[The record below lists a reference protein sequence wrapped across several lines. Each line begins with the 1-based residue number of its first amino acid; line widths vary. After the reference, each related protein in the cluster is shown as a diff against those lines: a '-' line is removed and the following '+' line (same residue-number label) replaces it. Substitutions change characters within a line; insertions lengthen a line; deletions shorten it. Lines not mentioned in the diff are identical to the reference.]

1 MLRKDL
7 SMATDSPTPTP
18 VILQGTPEV
27 QIKGF
32 PSYAKMVMWL
42 VGTAIAVVIAIL
54 GGEHFMLA
62 NSLKALDAQMGE
74 RSAKSEASLKETIG
88 HSIAS
93 LNEDQAY
100 TRGVVRRLLTAS
112 TLPQNEK
119 NDLGKGLALGTIK
132 LVVHSAPKNSDTRS
146 LESLVRTKQIE
157 RREVSKFTWN
167 DGMNEGQIRYFE
179 LLDPKLDISK
189 IDLYSEGD
197 KDRCESKVL
206 DVPGID
212 GVVEACETHLDSKG
226 RLELIVIR
234 NAE

>member
-1 MLRKDL
+1 
-7 SMATDSPTPTP
+7 MATDSPEPQP
-18 VILQGTPEV
+18 VTLQGTPEV

-32 PSYAKMVMWL
+32 PSQAQMVMWL
-42 VGTAIAVVIAIL
+42 VGTAIAVVVSIL
-54 GGEHFMLA
+54 GGEHFLLA
-62 NSLKALDAQMGE
+62 SSLKTLDAQMSE
-74 RSAKSEASLKETIG
+74 RSTRSEASLKETIG

-100 TRGVVRRLLTAS
+100 TRGVVRRLLTSS

-119 NDLGKGLALGTIK
+119 NDLGKGLALGMVKTV
-132 LVVHSAPKNSDTRS
+132 LHSTPKNGDRRS
-146 LESLVRTKQIE
+146 LESLVREKQIAK
-157 RREVSKFTWN
+157 REVSKFTWN

-179 LLDPKLDISK
+179 LLDPNLDISH

-206 DVPGID
+206 DVPGVD

-226 RLELIVIR
+226 KLELIVIR
-234 NAE
+234 NSE